1 MSRVRSN
8 RTRHPDTKFLV
19 SARESDRY
27 RQFPLKTRM
36 PSGLLL
42 SATTGLP
49 PKTVHPRVASR
60 PPSDNKGSSLHRF
73 RAPRSFVVRESVTK
87 TERRN
92 HDGS

>member
-19 SARESDRY
+19 IAKECDRY

-36 PSGLLL
+36 PSGMLL
-42 SATTGLP
+42 STTTGLP

-60 PPSDNKGSSLHRF
+60 PPSDSKESLVHRF
-73 RAPRSFVVRESVTK
+73 RAARSFAPSELVTQ

-92 HDGS
+92 REGS